1 MVKGDN
7 MFGKLPAPARH
18 LLLLILAASLTG
30 LLKALPSLEIPDNL
44 VPFVT
49 GFIAVILAWVTPL
62 VQAYG
67 LGVVPEIADATSL
80 DDLVQTTDNSSQPED
95 GPQRISQDPDVVI
108 ESTSETEV
116 V

>member
-1 MVKGDN
+1 
-7 MFGKLPAPARH
+7 MFGKLPATARH

-30 LLKALPSLEIPDNL
+30 LLKTLPSLEIPDNL

-80 DDLVQTTDNSSQPED
+80 DDLVQATDNSSQAAD

>member
-1 MVKGDN
+1 M
-7 MFGKLPAPARH
+7 
-18 LLLLILAASLTG
+18 LLILAASLTG